1 LIPLTGLT
9 FPVKPVALGACVL
22 PSRKDAVTAY
32 VLLLPLL
39 ILFGTFTIYPFFYG
53 FFISLYNWDGYGAGK
68 FIGLGNYFRALTD
81 RALYDAA
88 AHNVQYAAGTVTG
101 KLLFSFLMALL
112 MQRSF
117 KGVTFFRAVFF
128 VPVVLSTTTTGVL
141 WARIYDPVLG
151 LLDNFLIKTGIISE
165 PILWLGEPKLA
176 IWSLV
181 IVDLWKWIGYHTVI
195 FLAGLTTIPD
205 ELYESASIDG
215 ANTVQK
221 LFFITIP
228 QLRDIVLM
236 NLTIALMG
244 AFSVFD
250 IVYIMTKGGPYKST
264 EVILTYMYNQ
274 TFGSGS
280 TNYGYG
286 STIAMLLFFIILCIT
301 IVMTKIM
308 NRED

>member
-1 LIPLTGLT
+1 
-9 FPVKPVALGACVL
+9 
-22 PSRKDAVTAY
+22 
-32 VLLLPLL
+32 VLLLPLI
-39 ILFGTFTIYPFFYG
+39 ILFGAFTVYPFLYG
-53 FFISLYNWDGYGAGK
+53 IFISLHQWDGFGTQK
-68 FIGLGNYFRALTD
+68 FIGLNNYIHALTD
-81 RALYDAA
+81 KALYAA
-88 AHNVQYAAGTVTG
+88 AIHNVQYALGTVTG

-112 MQRSF
+112 MQRVF
-117 KGVTFFRAVFF
+117 RGVTFFRAVFF
-128 VPVVLSTTTTGVL
+128 VPVVFSTTTVGVL
-141 WARIYDPVLG
+141 WGRIYDPILG
-151 LLDNFLIKTGIISE
+151 LLDNFLMKIGIISE

-215 ANTVQK
+215 ANALHKV
-221 LFFITIP
+221 FFITIP
-228 QLRDIVLM
+228 QMRGIILM
-236 NLTIALMG
+236 NMTIALMG

-274 TFGSGS
+274 TFEAGN

-286 STIAMLLFFIILCIT
+286 STIAMLLFLIILCIT
-301 IVMTKIM
+301 IIM
-308 NRED
+308 NRQINRED

>member
-1 LIPLTGLT
+1 LLARKQNL
-9 FPVKPVALGACVL
+9 VA
-22 PSRKDAVTAY
+22 Y
-32 VLLLPLL
+32 LLLSPLI
-39 ILFGTFTIYPFFYG
+39 ILFGAFTVFPFIYG
-53 FFISLYNWDGYGAGK
+53 IFISFHQWDGFGTQK
-68 FIGLGNYFRALTD
+68 FIGLNNYIQAFTD
-81 RALYDAA
+81 KALYAA
-88 AHNVQYAAGTVTG
+88 AIHNVQYALGTVTG
-101 KLLFSFLMALL
+101 KLLFSFLLALL
-112 MQRSF
+112 MQRGF

-128 VPVVLSTTTTGVL
+128 VPVVFSTTTVGVL

-151 LLDNFLIKTGIISE
+151 LLDNFLMKSGIISE

-215 ANTVQK
+215 ANALQK
-221 LFFITIP
+221 IVFITIP
-228 QLRDIVLM
+228 QLRGIILM

-264 EVILTYMYNQ
+264 EVILTFMYNQ
-274 TFGSGS
+274 TFEGGN

-286 STIAMLLFFIILCIT
+286 STIAMILFLIILCIT
-301 IVMTKIM
+301 IIMTRII
-308 NRED
+308 NREN